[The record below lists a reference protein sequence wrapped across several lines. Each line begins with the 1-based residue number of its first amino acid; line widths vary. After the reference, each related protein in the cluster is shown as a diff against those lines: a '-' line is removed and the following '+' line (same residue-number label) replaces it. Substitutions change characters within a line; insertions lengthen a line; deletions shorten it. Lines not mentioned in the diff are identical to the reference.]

1 MRSHDL
7 SLGVDDSRVLRE
19 RRDNAR
25 RDVVVVGLRDHE
37 DRILLVQ
44 TRRFPDRWQ
53 PIGGG
58 IDSSDTTPV
67 AALVREVEEEV
78 DLRLRARDFKL
89 VVRAPYDFGEGVVHF
104 YQARIGTLAAMI
116 SFNPREILDHRWVG
130 LNEAKTL
137 PVFPAT
143 QRFLTALSDSEHARR

>member
-7 SLGVDDSRVLRE
+7 SLGADDNRVLRE

-44 TRRFPDRWQ
+44 TRRFPDWWQ

-58 IDSSDTTPV
+58 IDASDTTPV

-78 DLRLRARDFKL
+78 DLRLRPHELDL
-89 VVRAPYDFGEGVVHF
+89 IVQAPYDFGEGIVHC
-104 YQARIGTLAAMI
+104 YQARIGARAATI
-116 SFNPREILDHRWVG
+116 SFNPREILGHRWVG
-130 LNEAKTL
+130 LNEARTL

-143 QRFLTALSDSEHARR
+143 QQFLTALSDSEHAR